1 MHKYFMDIAD
11 MVSRRG
17 SCDRK
22 QVGCILVKD
31 KRIIATGYNGSM
43 TKADHCDDV
52 GHLMENGHCVR
63 TIHAEVNAIAQ
74 CAKYGSDC
82 EGSTCYCNTLPC
94 WNCFKLLVNAGV
106 RQIYYKDAYA
116 NAELKGHVF
125 QFSKELGIPVVKIT

>member
-1 MHKYFMDIAD
+1 MDIAD

-43 TKADHCDDV
+43 SGSQHCDDV

-74 CAKYGSDC
+74 CAKYGSNC

-94 WNCFKLLVNAGV
+94 WNCFKLLVNAGIV
-106 RQIYYKDAYA
+106 QIYYKDAYA

-125 QFSKELGIPVVKIT
+125 QFSKELRVPVVKIA